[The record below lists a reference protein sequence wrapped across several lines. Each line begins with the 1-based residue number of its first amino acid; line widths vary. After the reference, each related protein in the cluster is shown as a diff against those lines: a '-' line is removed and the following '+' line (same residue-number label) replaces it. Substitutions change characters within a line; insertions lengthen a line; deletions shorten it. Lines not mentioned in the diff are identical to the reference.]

1 MLIPHG
7 TVIAVVDGE
16 KFELHRNAGNEAAP
30 EIAPVDAPKLHEH
43 NKDSGARHISSAA
56 NPARHLLDEDAHAA
70 AVATWLNQQVVSRN
84 IEHLIVIAPPRTLGE
99 LRRRYDAA
107 LKATLLS
114 ELDKE
119 MTGRSG
125 QDILEALRSK

>member
-1 MLIPHG
+1 VLIPHG

-30 EIAPVDAPKLHEH
+30 EIAQVDAPKLHEH

-56 NPARHLLDEDAHAA
+56 NPTGHLLDEDAHAA

-84 IEHLIVIAPPRTLGE
+84 IEHLIVVAPPRTLGE
-99 LRRRYDAA
+99 LRRRYDSA
-107 LKATLLS
+107 LKGVLFS

-119 MTGRSG
+119 MTGRTG
-125 QDILEALRSK
+125 QDILDALRSK

>member
-16 KFELHRNAGNEAAP
+16 KFELHRNVGNEAAP
-30 EIAPVDAPKLHEH
+30 EIAPMDAPKLHEH
-43 NKDSGARHISSAA
+43 NRDSGARHISSAA
-56 NPARHLLDEDAHAA
+56 NPTGHLLAEDAHAA

-84 IEHLIVIAPPRTLGE
+84 IEHLIVVAPPRTLGE
-99 LRRRYDAA
+99 LRRRYDSA
-107 LKATLLS
+107 LRGVLFR
-114 ELDKE
+114 EFDKE
-119 MTGRSG
+119 MTGRTG